1 MFLFLFYIVSNFKS
15 RKRKRKIMTV
25 VFSMKIIIAIIMV
38 DEFQLA

>member
-15 RKRKRKIMTV
+15 RKKKIMTI